1 MADDASELTA
11 ELHALASA
19 AGDLTPAFQRAA
31 EVFRSAVEEHF
42 AGGGAGWE
50 SWSDGYAD
58 LPFAHRGPGR
68 SLLVR
73 EGELLAS
80 LADSSHRQH
89 VARIQSDQLTIGSR
103 RPTAQ
108 LHQQGRRGGRSGR
121 MPARDPM
128 PTTRLLEQ
136 RWTPVVEGHVTGRSQ
151 QRLGL

>member
-1 MADDASELTA
+1 MSDDASELTA

-50 SWSDGYAD
+50 SWSDDYAD
-58 LPFAHRGPGR
+58 LAFAHRGPGR

-80 LADSSHRQH
+80 RCD
-89 VARIQSDQLTIGSR
+89 
-103 RPTAQ
+103 
-108 LHQQGRRGGRSGR
+108 
-121 MPARDPM
+121 
-128 PTTRLLEQ
+128 
-136 RWTPVVEGHVTGRSQ
+136 
-151 QRLGL
+151 